1 MKLGIITSMAAA
13 PWGGS
18 EELWFSLAKEAR
30 LDKCDVSVSVYN
42 WGEKYSKIKTLEKEG
57 VQFYFRSR
65 ISFRSIIGKFIGK
78 FNQLFRAQQ
87 ELKSF
92 VEYEKPDVLFVSMG
106 AFCDFEI
113 DSLRLFLLDTKVPI
127 YIVIHSNTDYYS
139 IDANKI
145 ESIKNL
151 CIKACKL
158 YFVSQR
164 MKVQSETQLTFQ
176 LTNAEIVKNP
186 VNIKNFEVLKQPS
199 FDSIKMACVGSII
212 FHVKGQAVLLELLNS
227 KKWKDRNWIL
237 SIYGDGPDKMKLVNL
252 IKAYGFEE
260 KVFVKGFSN
269 DIKNDV
275 WKENHIL
282 LLPSFIEGMPIA
294 LVEAML
300 CGRTAVANNVGGVKE
315 ILKDGVN
322 GYVTDTVSQEAFEY
336 KLEEAWMNKQKWE
349 EMGEIAFEDGLA
361 FFGNN
366 PIKELLNDLKQSV

>member
-1 MKLGIITSMAAA
+1 
-13 PWGGS
+13 
-18 EELWFSLAKEAR
+18 
-30 LDKCDVSVSVYN
+30 
-42 WGEKYSKIKTLEKEG
+42 
-57 VQFYFRSR
+57 
-65 ISFRSIIGKFIGK
+65 
-78 FNQLFRAQQ
+78 
-87 ELKSF
+87 
-92 VEYEKPDVLFVSMG
+92 
-106 AFCDFEI
+106 
-113 DSLRLFLLDTKVPI
+113 
-127 YIVIHSNTDYYS
+127 
-139 IDANKI
+139 
-145 ESIKNL
+145 
-151 CIKACKL
+151 
-158 YFVSQR
+158 
-164 MKVQSETQLTFQ
+164 LTFQ